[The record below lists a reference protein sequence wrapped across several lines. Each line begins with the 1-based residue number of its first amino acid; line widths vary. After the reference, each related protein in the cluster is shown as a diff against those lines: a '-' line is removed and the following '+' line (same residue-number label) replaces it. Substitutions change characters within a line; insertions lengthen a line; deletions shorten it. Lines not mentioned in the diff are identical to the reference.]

1 MAKNKSEKP
10 NQNRENNSLPIGIGI
25 GAILLVL
32 AEIFCIM
39 GELYAMLSTNGAV
52 IVTVI
57 SALLLFGTTGVFIYI
72 LKNTLLQK
80 INEQRQICEEM
91 LQINKAT
98 YMKAK
103 KISGQM
109 SEASETP
116 TEDAAGTFQEIAD
129 EIREDME
136 QIQQKQSE
144 ELYKR
149 QMSIANVQIK
159 RTQESMNSMLK
170 ANKQT
175 MAAIEEKLA
184 EISES
189 DSYGAAITEVQRSV
203 QELYELC
210 EKIAEAQANAP
221 TPVLTAVDPEPISEP
236 EPMPESEPIPEPEPE
251 PEPIPEPEPEPEPM
265 PEPEPEPMPEPEPE
279 LMPEPEPEPA
289 PELEV
294 SGDPNHQM
302 TAEEI
307 AALFGNL

>member
-10 NQNRENNSLPIGIGI
+10 NQNHENNSLPIWIGI

-52 IVTVI
+52 IVTII

-72 LKNTLLQK
+72 LKNILLQK
-80 INEQRQICEEM
+80 IDEQRQICEEM

-103 KISGQM
+103 KISGQI
-109 SEASETP
+109 SGQTREEPA
-116 TEDAAGTFQEIAD
+116 EDTAGILREIAE
-129 EIREDME
+129 EICEDVA
-136 QIQQKQSE
+136 QIQQKQNE

-149 QMSIANVQIK
+149 QMTIANVQIK
-159 RTQESMNSMLK
+159 RTQESMASMLNS
-170 ANKQT
+170 NKQI
-175 MAAIEEKLA
+175 MAAIEESLGA
-184 EISES
+184 MSES
-189 DSYGAAITEVQRSV
+189 NAYEPAITEVQRSI

-221 TPVLTAVDPEPISEP
+221 APVLTAALG
-236 EPMPESEPIPEPEPE
+236 PEPEIESELE
-251 PEPIPEPEPEPEPM
+251 PEIEFELEPEIEFELEPESM
-265 PEPEPEPMPEPEPE
+265 PEPEILDEIEELSPEPKPEPEADPVSE
-279 LMPEPEPEPA
+279 S
-289 PELEV
+289 EV

-302 TAEEI
+302 TPEEI
-307 AALFGNL
+307 AALFGNV

>member
-80 INEQRQICEEM
+80 MDEQRQICEEM

-103 KISGQM
+103 KISGQIR
-109 SEASETP
+109 EEPA
-116 TEDAAGTFQEIAD
+116 EDATETSREIAAETLREIAD
-129 EIREDME
+129 EICEDVA

-159 RTQESMNSMLK
+159 RTQESMTSMLD
-170 ANKQT
+170 ANRQT
-175 MAAIEEKLA
+175 MEEIEEKLA
-184 EISES
+184 AISES
-189 DSYGAAITEVQRSV
+189 DTYGAVITEVQRSV

-210 EKIAEAQANAP
+210 EKIAEAQANASAS
-221 TPVLTAVDPEPISEP
+221 VLTAG
-236 EPMPESEPIPEPEPE
+236 PESEP
-251 PEPIPEPEPEPEPM
+251 
-265 PEPEPEPMPEPEPE
+265 
-279 LMPEPEPEPA
+279 
-289 PELEV
+289 ELEI
-294 SGDPNHQM
+294 
-302 TAEEI
+302 E
-307 AALFGNL
+307 